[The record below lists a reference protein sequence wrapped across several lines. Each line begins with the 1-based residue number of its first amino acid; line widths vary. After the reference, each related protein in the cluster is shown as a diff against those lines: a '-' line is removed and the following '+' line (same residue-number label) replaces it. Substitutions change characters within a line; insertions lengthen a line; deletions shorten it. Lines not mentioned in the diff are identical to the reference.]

1 MKKKLKYTSI
11 IGLILCLSGSADA
24 AGALRI
30 ATWNLEHLDDHA
42 DQGCIARSSD
52 EYDSLAGQ
60 IMETGADV
68 IAFQEVE
75 NAAAAHLVFPD
86 SEWDIIVSQC
96 PPIKSPRDCWDR
108 PGEKLGHL
116 ATGFAVRKGNSWSRH
131 QDVTALSLDDPFQR
145 FGADISVFAGQ
156 HEIRL
161 LSVHLISGC
170 WGEGQDSDPQRVS
183 VCERLR
189 SQLNLVKSWADDR
202 SAEGTAFVVLGDFN
216 RRLAVDGDWGW
227 SVLSDSSAPLS
238 LLTEG
243 YQAEC
248 DPRYPDFIDHLAAGG
263 GAQELVL
270 PGSFREWPRKGEH
283 PDHCAVSADLRL
295 AGQRD
300 GSGDP
305 GSGLEK

>member
-1 MKKKLKYTSI
+1 MGQLNYSRI
-11 IGLILCLSGSADA
+11 MCLFLCLSGAADA
-24 AGALRI
+24 ADSLRI
-30 ATWNLEHLDDHA
+30 AAWNLEHLDDHA
-42 DQGCIARSSD
+42 GQGCIARSAE
-52 EYDSLAGQ
+52 EYDSLAVQ
-60 IMETGADV
+60 ISETGADV

-86 SEWDIIVSQC
+86 SEWEIIVSQR
-96 PPIKSPRDCWDR
+96 PPIESPRDCWDR

-202 SAEGTAFVVLGDFN
+202 SAEGTPFVVLGDFN

-227 SVLSDSSAPLS
+227 SAISDPPSSLS

-243 YQAEC
+243 IQAEC
-248 DPRYPDFIDHLAAGG
+248 DPSYPDFIDHIVAGG
-263 GAQELVL
+263 GAQELVV
-270 PGSFREWPRKGEH
+270 PGSFREWPRRGDH
-283 PDHCAVSADLRL
+283 PDHCAISADFSLP
-295 AGQRD
+295 GQRD
-300 GSGDP
+300 GSNGL
-305 GSGLEK
+305 GSGMEK